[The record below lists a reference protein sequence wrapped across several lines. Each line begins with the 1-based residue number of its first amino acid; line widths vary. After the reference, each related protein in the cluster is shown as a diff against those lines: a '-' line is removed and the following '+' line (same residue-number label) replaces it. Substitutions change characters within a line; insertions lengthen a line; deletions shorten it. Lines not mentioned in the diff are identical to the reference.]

1 MNPLRQQIAIKNTLL
16 LITHEMVLSELLDYY
31 LHNPGM
37 TAKWQHINT
46 LLGTVSF
53 SEKSSELLEHEI
65 PEYSA
70 QEKSFNESMVNNIKS

>member
-16 LITHEMVLSELLDYY
+16 LIMHEMALSELLDYY

-37 TAKWQHINT
+37 TAKRQHINT

-53 SEKSSELLEHEI
+53 SEKSSELLEREI
-65 PEYSA
+65 PE
-70 QEKSFNESMVNNIKS
+70 